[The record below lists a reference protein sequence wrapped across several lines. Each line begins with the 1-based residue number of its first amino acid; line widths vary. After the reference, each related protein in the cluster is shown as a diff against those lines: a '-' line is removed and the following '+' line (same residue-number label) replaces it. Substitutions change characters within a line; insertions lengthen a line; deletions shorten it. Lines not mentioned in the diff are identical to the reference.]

1 MKKLLLFLFSAFILS
16 TSVSAQVL
24 VPLTMSIVDVVE
36 VTQASPNP
44 VTIYDFCYTDHVH
57 INSPLNLVEPLRRN
71 INMIRHI
78 VGGS

>member
-24 VPLTMSIVDVVE
+24 VPLTMSI
-36 VTQASPNP
+36 
-44 VTIYDFCYTDHVH
+44 TDHVH

>member
-1 MKKLLLFLFSAFILS
+1 MNTF
-16 TSVSAQVL
+16 V
-24 VPLTMSIVDVVE
+24 VDVVE